1 VRGFAVAKIS
11 QVSVRVTGGGLIP
24 AEALEMGGW
33 KNDSPNVPDQ
43 IWRTLVANRGSNDTR
58 APSYYRHACLECLRQ
73 INRNGDLDIKDLK
86 RRVKPRLPSLANY

>member
-58 APSYYRHACLECLRQ
+58 APSYYRH
-73 INRNGDLDIKDLK
+73 IKDLK